1 MIIKM
6 FTAVKRIVHEQSEN
20 LNRDKNLRKYQIEII
35 NLKSTIIKMKNS
47 IEELNNRPDQAEER
61 I

>member
-1 MIIKM
+1 ML
-6 FTAVKRIVHEQSEN
+6 TAVKRIVHEQSEN